1 MQLKGFIRSLEYNF
15 DIMKNIKL
23 KVVKMSA
30 NEIIEQAIDLKPQD
44 RYLVIEQLILSLNEP
59 DKDIEN
65 LWIEESDRRL
75 KEYKKG
81 SLKTASFDEVFSK

>member
-1 MQLKGFIRSLEYNF
+1 
-15 DIMKNIKL
+15 
-23 KVVKMSA
+23 MSA

-81 SLKTASFDEVFSK
+81 SLKTASFDEVFSKWNLKYLNLPEMKLKMQESIIIYNRIV